1 MLLVA
6 QVSLTALNPLL
17 SFETHVAAPTASFLT
32 RDYDGDK
39 TSLCCLYLPR
49 CLLSFGKVKKKT
61 RKNQHIKQRN
71 RDENKSSE

>member
-1 MLLVA
+1 MA

-17 SFETHVAAPTASFLT
+17 SFETHVAAQTASFLT
-32 RDYDGDK
+32 QDYDGDTK
-39 TSLCCLYLPR
+39 ICFCLYLPR

-61 RKNQHIKQRN
+61 RKNQHIKKRN